1 MWSWI
6 FRRKKKSTLVI
17 LSGSVRGGEKTWESL
32 YRNLID
38 VYKADIALAVGE
50 STDKTSSLYTKAKY
64 IWELKEYGD
73 DWSTYYIENGLSS
86 SLNSMM
92 KSAPHIGLASPLPGR
107 MGIGL
112 LVQAFKHFVLNNY
125 LPILEKYDRVVWSR
139 TDQYFFKPH
148 PILSLNHLWIPEG
161 QDWGGVC
168 DRFSMFP
175 SKESKRFLSVVETIE
190 NNPNLIEEHT
200 NPESLML
207 SHFRKN
213 GLSKSIKRYGRVQAT
228 VCVDSDKSRWRGPA
242 TWVTHPEH
250 SDLKL
255 KYPEEYF
262 DNI

>member
-1 MWSWI
+1 LFPRI
-6 FRRKKKSTLVI
+6 FRESTLVI

-50 STDKTSSLYTKAKY
+50 SEDKSSSLYTKAKY
-64 IWELKEYGD
+64 VWELKEYGD
-73 DWSTYYIENGLSS
+73 DWSTYYIENGLHVSI
-86 SLNSMM
+86 NAII
-92 KSAPHIGLASPLPGR
+92 KECAAHNGFAAPLPGR
-107 MGIGL
+107 KGSGL
-112 LVQAFKHFVLNNY
+112 LVQAFKHFVVNNY

-139 TDQYFFKPH
+139 TDQYYFKPH

-168 DRFSMFP
+168 DRFAMFP
-175 SKESKRFLSVVETIE
+175 SKESKRFLSVLETIE
-190 NNPNLIEEHT
+190 NNPNLIEKYT
-200 NPESLML
+200 NSESLML
-207 SHFRKN
+207 SHLRKN
-213 GLSKSIKRYGRVQAT
+213 GLSKSIKRYNRVQAT
-228 VCVDSDKSRWRGPA
+228 VCVDSDKSRWIGPA
-242 TWVTHPEH
+242 DWVAHPQH